1 MTMKSAMVQYLPRKA
16 SARKAATS
24 GVMELV
30 PSQLVT
36 PFAAALLP
44 SCSRSLR

>member
-1 MTMKSAMVQYLPRKA
+1 MSRKSAMVQYRPRKA

-36 PFAAALLP
+36 PLAAALLP
-44 SCSRSLR
+44 TCSWSLR